1 QLLAFSRKQVL
12 QQKIIDLNALIHE
25 LEKMLG
31 RLIGEDIELIT
42 LLDSELDHIKVE
54 PNQIEQVIMNIVVNA
69 RDAMPGGGKLTV
81 ETKNIVLGENNKT
94 MENTAVEPGSYV
106 LLSISDTGMGM
117 DKETRS
123 HIFEPFFTTKEKG
136 KSTGLGLATVY
147 GIIKQSGGY
156 IWVDSKPG
164 MGTTFK
170 IYLPHTDEEITLDE
184 KRDEPVD
191 GNLKGKETVLIV
203 EDEKDVRNLV
213 CEILKLQGYNIL
225 EAGYGDRALN
235 ICKEYNKPI
244 HLILTDIVMPHI
256 SGSRLVELVKPIHPE
271 MKTLYMSGY
280 TDNSVVIKGILKPGD
295 QFIQKLFTPVDLARK
310 IRGILDKK

>member
-1 QLLAFSRKQVL
+1 
-12 QQKIIDLNALIHE
+12 
-25 LEKMLG
+25 
-31 RLIGEDIELIT
+31 
-42 LLDSELDHIKVE
+42 
-54 PNQIEQVIMNIVVNA
+54 
-69 RDAMPGGGKLTV
+69 
-81 ETKNIVLGENNKT
+81 

-117 DKETRS
+117 AKETRS

-225 EAGYGDRALN
+225 ESAHGDSALN
-235 ICKEYNKPI
+235 ICKKYDKPI
-244 HLILTDIVMPHI
+244 HLILTDVVMPHI
-256 SGSRLVELVKPIHPE
+256 SGSRLVELIKPIHPE

-280 TDNSVVIKGILKPGD
+280 TDNAVVIKGILKPGD
-295 QFIQKLFTPVDLARK
+295 QFIQKPFTPVDLARK